1 MLLPPDQDWCLFLS
15 GFFLDDFWEVAQA
28 IHFLE
33 VLEQGAAPEFWGP
46 GEVII
51 GKYNRAD
58 IHRYL
63 LDNQDPSDG
72 RPPLQLKRTTAPR
85 YRAVLNVGNAV
96 HPHSFH
102 LTSDL
107 RHTEAELP
115 LLFAL
120 GDALASTQNIEFA
133 TIDINRAEQAPET
146 RMLRSGTTSNLDIYL
161 ELGFYTIW
169 VRNYFGARV
178 VALAG
183 GSNAFQV
190 KGAIMRP
197 LQNLAVA
204 VDLHAT
210 PWLATPE
217 ELKAAQLQALPGLRE
232 RTGLFYTTTSP
243 EKMYPGIPGRNW
255 KPPPGAR
262 WPA

>member
-1 MLLPPDQDWCLFLS
+1 MIATLLPPDQDWRLFLS

-28 IHFLE
+28 MHFLE
-33 VLEQGAAPEFWGP
+33 VLECGAPPEFWGP

-58 IHRYL
+58 IQRYL
-63 LDNQDPSDG
+63 LDNQAPSDG

-107 RHTEAELP
+107 RHTETELP

-120 GDALASTQNIEFA
+120 GDTLASTQNIEFG
-133 TIDINRAEQAPET
+133 TIDINRAEQGPET
-146 RMLRSGTTSNLDIYL
+146 RMLRSGTTSNLDVYI
-161 ELGFYTIW
+161 ELGLYTIW

-178 VALAG
+178 VA
-183 GSNAFQV
+183 
-190 KGAIMRP
+190 
-197 LQNLAVA
+197 
-204 VDLHAT
+204 
-210 PWLATPE
+210 
-217 ELKAAQLQALPGLRE
+217 
-232 RTGLFYTTTSP
+232 
-243 EKMYPGIPGRNW
+243 
-255 KPPPGAR
+255 
-262 WPA
+262 